1 MHDAPQHEM
10 CVHRE
15 RSMNEYVIPTQA
27 PKKEMPAIMSMK
39 TSEPVRSDA
48 IFVPLFIR
56 FTTSLRKRG
65 GVCDADPSR
74 SLRSR

>member
-15 RSMNEYVIPTQA
+15 RRMNEYVIPTQA

-48 IFVPLFIR
+48 IFVPLC
-56 FTTSLRKRG
+56 RKT
-65 GVCDADPSR
+65 
-74 SLRSR
+74 